1 MWPLVEI
8 PPDWVL
14 PNAAVV
20 NWVFPNNTHIHWTLM
35 VVIYPYIT
43 GLVAGAFV
51 VSSLYHVFHVEN
63 FKGISN
69 FALIATLCFGC
80 FAATPLLF
88 HLGQPQRAF
97 EIYSTPHLTS
107 AMSIFGYVYGS
118 YMLLLMVE
126 VWLTY
131 RKYFIERA
139 VRTTGIPRMFWITLT
154 LGITEYTPES
164 TRVDHHATIFLAAV
178 GIPLAFLLHGYVGFV
193 FGSVKANVWWA
204 TPLQPLIFLLS
215 AIASGIAMLL
225 LLYTFIRWRARKPYD
240 FGMIRW
246 LMVFLWLAFI
256 LDITIELL
264 EVIYVRYEHGHHWS
278 LIEPLLS
285 GPLFYTYII
294 GQMLICAGIPL
305 LIGGYIVMTRVS
317 GKPLLYLANISCLL
331 VVLQVLLMRF
341 NIVIGGQ
348 MISGSERGLSPFH
361 FEFFAKEGVLT
372 AMILLSMPF
381 ILYFIISRFIPIFD
395 DMPLARHV
403 PGNSPGIV
411 KPRTENGTAPSSSPW
426 RHSS

>member
-1 MWPLVEI
+1 MWPFLDI
-8 PPDWVL
+8 PADWIL
-14 PNAAVV
+14 PHGTLV

-51 VSSLYHVFHVEN
+51 VSGLYQVFHVED
-63 FKGISN
+63 FRGISK

-118 YMLLLMVE
+118 YLLLIVVE

-131 RKYFIERA
+131 RQYFTQRA
-139 VRTTGIPRMFWITLT
+139 RETTGIPRMLWTTST
-154 LGITEYTPES
+154 LGITEYTPAS
-164 TRVDHHATIFLAAV
+164 ARVDYRAIGFLAAI
-178 GIPLAFLLHGYVGFV
+178 GIPWAFLLHGYVGFV

-225 LLYTFIRWRARKPYD
+225 LLYTFIRWWTKKPYD
-240 FGMIRW
+240 FAMIRW
-246 LMVFLWLAFI
+246 LMVFLWLAFM

-264 EVIYVRYEHGHHWS
+264 EVMYKRYEHGHHWH

-285 GPLFYTYII
+285 GPLFYTYVI
-294 GQMLICAGIPL
+294 GQMLVCSGIPIV
-305 LIGGYIVMTRVS
+305 IGGYIALTRVG
-317 GKPLLYLANISCLL
+317 GKALLYLANISCLL

-341 NIVIGGQ
+341 NVVIGGQ
-348 MISGSERGLSPFH
+348 MISASERGLVPFH
-361 FEFFAKEGVLT
+361 FELFGKEGALT
-372 AMILLSMPF
+372 AMGLLAMPF
-381 ILYFIISRFIPIFD
+381 VLYFVISRFIPIFD
-395 DMPLARHV
+395 DTPIMRHV
-403 PGNSPGIV
+403 RG
-411 KPRTENGTAPSSSPW
+411 
-426 RHSS
+426 

>member
-14 PNAAVV
+14 PNAAMV

-51 VSSLYHVFHVEN
+51 VSSLYHVFHVQTFER
-63 FKGISN
+63 ISN

-80 FAATPLLF
+80 FAAVPLLF
-88 HLGQPQRAF
+88 HLGQPQRAL
-97 EIYSTPHLTS
+97 EIYFTPHLTS

-131 RKYFIERA
+131 REYFTEQANRA
-139 VRTTGIPRMFWITLT
+139 TGIPRFLWTMLT
-154 LGITEYTPES
+154 LGVTKYTPDS
-164 TRVDHHATIFLAAV
+164 ARIDYRITTFLAAV

-215 AIASGIAMLL
+215 AISSGIAMLL
-225 LLYTFIRWRARKPYD
+225 LLYTFIHWRSGRPYD
-240 FGMIRW
+240 FAMIRW
-246 LMVFLWLAFI
+246 LMSFLWLAFI

-264 EVIYVRYEHGHHWS
+264 EVVYVRYEHGHHWS
-278 LIEPLLS
+278 LIGPLLS
-285 GPLFYTYII
+285 GPLFYSYII
-294 GQMLICAGIPL
+294 GQMFVCSLIPI
-305 LIGGYIVMTRVS
+305 LIGGYIVLTRVG
-317 GKPLLYLANISCLL
+317 GKILLYLANISCLL

-341 NIVIGGQ
+341 NVVIGGQ
-348 MISGSERGLSPFH
+348 MISGSERGLVPFH
-361 FEFFAKEGVLT
+361 FDWFGKEGVLT
-372 AMILLSMPF
+372 AMVLLSMPF
-381 ILYFIISRFIPIFD
+381 VLYLIISRLIPIFSD
-395 DMPLARHV
+395 TGIAHQ
-403 PGNSPGIV
+403 NSSG
-411 KPRTENGTAPSSSPW
+411 
-426 RHSS
+426 